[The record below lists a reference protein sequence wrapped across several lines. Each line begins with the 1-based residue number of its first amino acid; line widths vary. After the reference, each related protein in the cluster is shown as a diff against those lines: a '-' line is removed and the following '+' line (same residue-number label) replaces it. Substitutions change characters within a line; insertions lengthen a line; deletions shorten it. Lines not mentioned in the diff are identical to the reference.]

1 MVGRQLDWMISD
13 FSVFSNPGNS
23 IIIQFYEGKAA
34 ILLAKSFIPMQRF
47 YPATLYTST

>member
-1 MVGRQLDWMISD
+1 MVGRQLDWMISE
-13 FSVFSNPGNS
+13 VFSNPGNS

-34 ILLAKSFIPMQRF
+34 ILLAKSFISMQRF